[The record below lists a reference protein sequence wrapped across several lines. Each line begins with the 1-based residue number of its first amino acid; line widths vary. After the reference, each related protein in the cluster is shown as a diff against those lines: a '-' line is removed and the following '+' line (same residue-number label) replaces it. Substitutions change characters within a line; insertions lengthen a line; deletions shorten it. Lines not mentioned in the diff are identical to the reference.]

1 MSAAALRH
9 LDDGV
14 SDDGV
19 RDDRVGPGGR
29 GGVVAA
35 REDELLRQLHDQHA
49 RALWAYVVRL
59 TNGDGGRAE
68 DVVQETLLAIH
79 LKRHT
84 WNRTEKLGPW
94 IAAIARNK
102 LVDVLRRRGRR
113 AEQPIDDV
121 IDTLIDETAVA
132 DDDQRDVAQ
141 LLSQLGER
149 QQRIVR
155 CISIE
160 GRSVREAAEQLQ
172 MTEVAVRV
180 ALHRSLKALASLYR
194 TVTQ

>member
-1 MSAAALRH
+1 MRAAL
-9 LDDGV
+9 DG
-14 SDDGV
+14 DE
-19 RDDRVGPGGR
+19 
-29 GGVVAA
+29 AA
-35 REDELLRQLHDQHA
+35 YRQLLQSLSGTLRTSVRSRFA
-49 RALWAYVVRL
+49 RMGC
-59 TNGDGGRAE
+59 GDIEVE

-121 IDTLIDETAVA
+121 IDTLVDETAVV

>member
-1 MSAAALRH
+1 MRAAL
-9 LDDGV
+9 DG
-14 SDDGV
+14 DE
-19 RDDRVGPGGR
+19 
-29 GGVVAA
+29 AA
-35 REDELLRQLHDQHA
+35 YRQLLQSLSGTLRTSVRSRFA
-49 RALWAYVVRL
+49 RMGS
-59 TNGDGGRAE
+59 GDIEVE